1 MAWLV
6 LVSVA
11 LIATPALAHT
21 GVGDATG
28 FAHGFLH
35 PIGGLDHVLV
45 MVAVGVL
52 AAHLSGHALWLV
64 PGAFVLV
71 MAVGGALAMV
81 GVELPF
87 VEIGVALSVVALGA
101 AIALRLDLPLAA
113 AMALVGLFAVF
124 HGQAHGAEMPET
136 ASGLAYGAG
145 FILATTL
152 LHVVG
157 IGLGIAL
164 ARLGPLMGR
173 RVAQVG
179 GGLMAL
185 AGVAILAGLL

>member
-1 MAWLV
+1 V
-6 LVSVA
+6 
-11 LIATPALAHT
+11 TPAFAHT
-21 GVGDATG
+21 GVGDASG
-28 FAHGFLH
+28 FAHGFMH

-52 AAHLSGHALWLV
+52 AAHLSGRALWLV

-71 MAVGGALAMV
+71 MAVGGALAMA

-87 VEIGVALSVVALGA
+87 VEVGVALSVVALGA

-136 ASGLAYGAG
+136 ASGLACGAG

-152 LHVVG
+152 LHASGV
-157 IGLGIAL
+157 GLGIAL
-164 ARLGPLMGR
+164 ARLGPLTGR

>member
-136 ASGLAYGAG
+136 ASGLANGAG